1 MKCEP
6 KLQSRNIVEPKQW
19 CMSLEIEMKS
29 WDIEVIEV
37 VWCLHMMKQIVLM
50 ILSTKGGPRE
60 GKQRALALFE
70 EVK

>member
-1 MKCEP
+1 
-6 KLQSRNIVEPKQW
+6 
-19 CMSLEIEMKS
+19 MSLEIEMTS
-29 WDIEVIEV
+29 WDIEVTEA

-50 ILSTKGGPRE
+50 ILSTKGGPQE